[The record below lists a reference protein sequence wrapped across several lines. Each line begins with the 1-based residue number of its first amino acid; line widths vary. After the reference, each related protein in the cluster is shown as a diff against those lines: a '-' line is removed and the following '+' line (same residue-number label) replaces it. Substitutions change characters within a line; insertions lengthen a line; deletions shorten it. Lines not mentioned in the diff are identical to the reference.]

1 MKRAPR
7 ACTVDRVKLPS
18 STEGG
23 RHAVIAAGS
32 PQREPRPW
40 HPKRPSPIAI
50 DVLVAIVA
58 CVAAELE
65 LALGHGIQGS
75 AWVNALAAAGATLP
89 IALRRRFPLGAAIT
103 VAAVVVVQ
111 EALNGDLIENSITPL
126 FSATMVVYG
135 VAAYCDRRRAFVGL
149 VAVLALI
156 WTDVLLADKTVGG
169 DFVFTALLVFGPW
182 LVGRIVA
189 TRVELA
195 AELSDKADRLE
206 REQDK
211 QAQLAVAQERSRI
224 ARELHDVVAH
234 NVSVMVVQ
242 AAAARRMID
251 HDTTKAKDAL
261 GSVEQTGR
269 AALKEMRRMVGML
282 GQGEDELL
290 LTPQPSMDELD
301 SLIERAREAGLEV
314 DLEVEGERKRL
325 ESGVDL
331 SAFRIVQE
339 ALRNTLKHAGP
350 ARATIKLRYGDD
362 DVEVD
367 VSDNGRG
374 VRAATENGAV
384 TGQGLVGMRER
395 VAMLGG
401 EIEAGYREDGGFGVH
416 ARLPLEREEH

>member
-1 MKRAPR
+1 MKRASR
-7 ACTVDRVKLPS
+7 ACTVDDVQWPRF
-18 STEGG
+18 
-23 RHAVIAAGS
+23 IAG
-32 PQREPRPW
+32 
-40 HPKRPSPIAI
+40 RPSPTAI
-50 DVLVAIVA
+50 DAAVAVVA
-58 CVAAELE
+58 CVTAELE
-65 LALGHGIQGS
+65 LALSSHIQGP
-75 AWVNALAAAGATLP
+75 AWVNAIAAAGATLP
-89 IALRRRFPLGAAIT
+89 IAVRRRWPLAAAIT
-103 VAAVVVVQ
+103 VAAVVAGQ
-111 EALNGDLIENSITPL
+111 EALGGDLTENSVTPL
-126 FSATMVVYG
+126 LSFPMVVYG
-135 VAAYCDRRRAFVGL
+135 VSAYCDRRRAFVGL
-149 VAVLALI
+149 AAVLALI
-156 WTDVLLADKTVGG
+156 WLEVLLSDNNVGG
-169 DFVFTALLVFGPW
+169 DFLFTALLVFGPW

-195 AELSDKADRLE
+195 RELSDKADRLE
-206 REQDK
+206 REQEK

-290 LTPQPSMDELD
+290 LTPQPSMDEPD
-301 SLIERAREAGLEV
+301 APMGGRRGPGLEV
-314 DLEVEGERKRL
+314 ALEIGGERKRL

-350 ARATIKLRYGDD
+350 AKAQVTLRYGQH

-374 VRAATENGAV
+374 V
-384 TGQGLVGMRER
+384 
-395 VAMLGG
+395 
-401 EIEAGYREDGGFGVH
+401 AG
-416 ARLPLEREEH
+416 

>member
-1 MKRAPR
+1 MQRPR
-7 ACTVDRVKLPS
+7 FL
-18 STEGG
+18 
-23 RHAVIAAGS
+23 AG
-32 PQREPRPW
+32 
-40 HPKRPSPIAI
+40 RPSPVVI
-50 DVLVAIVA
+50 DVAVAILA

-65 LALGHGIQGS
+65 LGSGIQGP
-75 AWVNALAAAGATLP
+75 AWVNAVAAAGSTLP
-89 IALRRRFPLGAAIT
+89 IAVRRRWPLAAAVT
-103 VAAVVVVQ
+103 VAAVVAGQ

-126 FSATMVVYG
+126 LSFPMVVYG
-135 VAAYCDRRRAFVGL
+135 VSAYCERRRAFVGL
-149 VAVLALI
+149 AALLVLVWI
-156 WTDVLLADKTVGG
+156 EVLLADRTVGG

-189 TRVELA
+189 TRGELA
-195 AELSDKADRLE
+195 AELRDKADRLE
-206 REQDK
+206 RDQEK
-211 QAQLAVAQERSRI
+211 QAQLAVAHERARI

-251 HDTTKAKDAL
+251 HDTSKAKDAL

-282 GQGEDELL
+282 GQAEEGLAL
-290 LTPQPSMDELD
+290 APQPSIEELD
-301 SLIERAREAGLEV
+301 WLIERAREAGLEV
-314 DLEVEGERKRL
+314 DLTIEGEKKRL

-350 ARATIKLRYGDD
+350 AQAHVTLRYREH
-362 DVEVD
+362 DVEVE

-374 VRAATENGAV
+374 VRAPTENGAV
-384 TGQGLVGMRER
+384 TGHGLLGMRER

-401 EIEAGYREDGGFGVH
+401 EIEAGYRKDGGFGVH
-416 ARLPLEREEH
+416 ARLPLGREEH

>member
-1 MKRAPR
+1 MKRASR
-7 ACTVDRVKLPS
+7 ACTVDDVQWPRFQA
-18 STEGG
+18 G
-23 RHAVIAAGS
+23 RLS
-32 PQREPRPW
+32 PTALD
-40 HPKRPSPIAI
+40 AI
-50 DVLVAIVA
+50 VAIVA

-65 LALGHGIQGS
+65 LALSSGIQGS
-75 AWVNALAAAGATLP
+75 PLLNAIAAAGATLP
-89 IALRRRFPLGAAIT
+89 IAVRRRWPLAAAIT
-103 VAAVVVVQ
+103 VAAVVAGQ
-111 EALNGDLIENSITPL
+111 EALGGDLTENSITPL
-126 FSATMVVYG
+126 LSFPMVVYG
-135 VAAYCDRRRAFVGL
+135 VSAYCDRRRAFVGL
-149 VAVLALI
+149 AAVLSLV
-156 WTDVLLADKTVGG
+156 WVEVLLSDDTMGG
-169 DFVFTALLVFGPW
+169 DFLFTALLVFGPW
-182 LVGRIVA
+182 LAGRIVA

-195 AELSDKADRLE
+195 NELSDKADRLE
-206 REQDK
+206 REQEK

-251 HDTTKAKDAL
+251 HDTNKAKDAL

-314 DLEVEGERKRL
+314 DLVIEGERKRL

-350 ARATIKLRYGDD
+350 ARATIKLLYGDN

-401 EIEAGYREDGGFGVH
+401 EIEAGYRKDGGFGVH

>member
-1 MKRAPR
+1 MKRASR
-7 ACTVDRVKLPS
+7 ACTVDDVQWPRF
-18 STEGG
+18 
-23 RHAVIAAGS
+23 IAG
-32 PQREPRPW
+32 
-40 HPKRPSPIAI
+40 RPSPTAI
-50 DVLVAIVA
+50 DAAVAVVA
-58 CVAAELE
+58 CVTAELE
-65 LALGHGIQGS
+65 LALSSHIQGP
-75 AWVNALAAAGATLP
+75 AWVNVIAAAGATLP
-89 IALRRRFPLGAAIT
+89 VAVRRRWPLAAAVT
-103 VAAVVVVQ
+103 VAAVVAIQ
-111 EALNGDLIENSITPL
+111 EGLGGDLTENSITPL
-126 FSATMVVYG
+126 LTLPMVVYG
-135 VAAYCDRRRAFVGL
+135 VSAYCERRRAFAGL
-149 VAVLALI
+149 AAVLVLI
-156 WTDVLLADKTVGG
+156 WLEVLLSDNTVGS
-169 DFVFTALLVFGPW
+169 DFLFTALLVFGPW

-195 AELSDKADRLE
+195 NELSDKADRLE
-206 REQDK
+206 REQEK
-211 QAQLAVAQERSRI
+211 QAQLGGAQGRSRL
-224 ARELHDVVAH
+224 ARQLHDVVAH

-301 SLIERAREAGLEV
+301 ELIERAREAGLEV

-350 ARATIKLRYGDD
+350 ARASIKLRYGDN

-401 EIEAGYREDGGFGVH
+401 EIEAGYRKDGGFGVR

>member
-1 MKRAPR
+1 VA
-7 ACTVDRVKLPS
+7 
-18 STEGG
+18 
-23 RHAVIAAGS
+23 
-32 PQREPRPW
+32 
-40 HPKRPSPIAI
+40 
-50 DVLVAIVA
+50 VAILA

-65 LALGHGIQGS
+65 LALGSGIQGP
-75 AWVNALAAAGATLP
+75 AWVNAVAAAGATLP
-89 IALRRRFPLGAAIT
+89 IAVRRRWPLAAAVT
-103 VAAVVVVQ
+103 VAAVVAWQ
-111 EALNGDLIENSITPL
+111 EALHGDLTENSLTPL
-126 FSATMVVYG
+126 LACAMVVYG
-135 VAAYCDRRRAFVGL
+135 VSAYCDRRRAFVGL

-156 WTDVLLADKTVGG
+156 WTDVLLSDKAATG

-189 TRVELA
+189 TRGELA

-211 QAQLAVAQERSRI
+211 QAQLAVAHERARI

-251 HDTTKAKDAL
+251 HDASKAKDAL
-261 GSVEQTGR
+261 GSVERTGR

-282 GQGEDELL
+282 GQAEEGLAL
-290 LTPQPSMDELD
+290 APQPSIEELD
-301 SLIERAREAGLEV
+301 WLIERAREAGLEV
-314 DLEVEGERKRL
+314 DLTIEGEKTRL

-350 ARATIKLRYGDD
+350 ARAQVTLRYGDH
-362 DVEVD
+362 DVEVE

-374 VRAATENGAV
+374 VRAPTENGAV
-384 TGQGLVGMRER
+384 TGHGLLGMRER

-401 EIEAGYREDGGFGVH
+401 EIEAGYRKDGGFGVH
-416 ARLPLEREEH
+416 ARLPLEREEN

>member
-1 MKRAPR
+1 MKRASR
-7 ACTVDRVKLPS
+7 TCTVGEVRRPRL
-18 STEGG
+18 
-23 RHAVIAAGS
+23 IAG
-32 PQREPRPW
+32 
-40 HPKRPSPIAI
+40 RPSPTAI
-50 DVLVAIVA
+50 DVAVAIVA

-65 LALGHGIQGS
+65 LAFSSAIQGS
-75 AWVNALAAAGATLP
+75 PWVNAIAAAGATLP
-89 IALRRRFPLGAAIT
+89 IAFRRRWPLAAAVT
-103 VAAVVVVQ
+103 VAAVVAGQ
-111 EALNGDLIENSITPL
+111 EALGGDLTENSVTPL
-126 FSATMVVYG
+126 LSFPMVVYG
-135 VAAYCDRRRAFVGL
+135 VSAYCDRRRAFVGL
-149 VAVLALI
+149 AAVLSLV
-156 WTDVLLADKTVGG
+156 WVEVLLSDDTMGG
-169 DFVFTALLVFGPW
+169 DFLFTALLVFGPW

-195 AELSDKADRLE
+195 NELSDKADRLE
-206 REQDK
+206 REQEK

-242 AAAARRMID
+242 AAAARPMID

-301 SLIERAREAGLEV
+301 SLLERAREAGLEV
-314 DLEVEGERKRL
+314 DLEIEGERKRL
-325 ESGVDL
+325 ESGGAPRPLRGV
-331 SAFRIVQE
+331 AR

-350 ARATIKLRYGDD
+350 ARATVRLRYGDD

-401 EIEAGYREDGGFGVH
+401 EIEAGYRKDGGFGVR

>member
-1 MKRAPR
+1 
-7 ACTVDRVKLPS
+7 
-18 STEGG
+18 
-23 RHAVIAAGS
+23 
-32 PQREPRPW
+32 
-40 HPKRPSPIAI
+40 
-50 DVLVAIVA
+50 
-58 CVAAELE
+58 
-65 LALGHGIQGS
+65 
-75 AWVNALAAAGATLP
+75 
-89 IALRRRFPLGAAIT
+89 
-103 VAAVVVVQ
+103 
-111 EALNGDLIENSITPL
+111 
-126 FSATMVVYG
+126 
-135 VAAYCDRRRAFVGL
+135 
-149 VAVLALI
+149 
-156 WTDVLLADKTVGG
+156 
-169 DFVFTALLVFGPW
+169 
-182 LVGRIVA
+182 
-189 TRVELA
+189 
-195 AELSDKADRLE
+195 
-206 REQDK
+206 
-211 QAQLAVAQERSRI
+211 
-224 ARELHDVVAH
+224 VVAH

-301 SLIERAREAGLEV
+301 ELIERAREAGLEV

-350 ARATIKLRYGDD
+350 ARAQVTLRYREN

-374 VRAATENGAV
+374 VRAPLDNGAV
-384 TGQGLVGMRER
+384 TGHGLLGMRER

-401 EIEAGYREDGGFGVH
+401 EIEAGYRKDGGFGVH